1 MAHIEMTRDEFV
13 SYLAENGIHV
23 KKITP
28 TRVYLNFEVDT
39 SKCDPL
45 LDPDRHLCGKP
56 LYGGQKA
63 DDGRTLRDIINGSH
77 KVEAIKAV
85 RTLSG
90 VSLQEAKDIVEANM

>member
-45 LDPDRHLCGKP
+45 LDPDNHLRGKP
-56 LYGGQKA
+56 LYGGAKVE
-63 DDGRTLRDIINGSH
+63 GRTLRDIINGSH